1 MARTY
6 FGNDKKSI
14 ELKAVIAKYMILRG
28 ADRNTIARKEGW
40 CVKTY
45 YNKMNDPQNMTMNET
60 WILMDHL
67 KVPEE
72 ERIT

>member
-6 FGNDKKSI
+6 FGNDKKNI

-28 ADRNTIARKEGW
+28 ADRDAIVRKEGW
-40 CVKTY
+40 CVKKY

-60 WILMDHL
+60 RILMDHL

>member
-6 FGNDKKSI
+6 FGNDKKNI

-28 ADRNTIARKEGW
+28 ADRDTIARKEGW
-40 CVKTY
+40 CRRTFY
-45 YNKMNDPQNMTMNET
+45 YKISNPQNMTMNEV